1 MVKLHNL
8 ASGDGSGP
16 KDRKVP
22 TVIDFR
28 QSKKALRKIGEAVE
42 RHPAR
47 AADVLRAWIK
57 QRH

>member
-1 MVKLHNL
+1 MVKLRNM
-8 ASGDGSGP
+8 ASGDKAKS
-16 KDRKVP
+16 KARKIP